1 MSSSGPS
8 QGEQIRLGPS
18 SEVSEGAG
26 KLFEVEGKKLAV
38 FRLEGRLYCI
48 DDTCTH
54 EEESLSEGELV
65 PEECAVECPRHGSL
79 FNLET
84 GEALTLPATVPV
96 RAYPVE
102 ERDGEIYV
110 RVDGE

>member
-1 MSSSGPS
+1 MSSSVPS
-8 QGEQIRLGPS
+8 QGEQVCLGPS
-18 SEVSEGAG
+18 AGVSEGSG
-26 KLFEVEGKKLAV
+26 RLFEAEGRKLAV
-38 FRLEGRLYCI
+38 FRLDGRLYCI

-54 EEESLSEGELV
+54 EEESLSDGELV

-84 GEALTLPATVPV
+84 GEALTLPATLPV
-96 RAYPVE
+96 RVYPVE

-110 RVDGE
+110 TVSNE